1 VSSRTRWK
9 AVVSRHE
16 TGIQRGH
23 ALALDAIDRALI
35 ASLRTDGRMSYTELA
50 TRLGVSEGTARNRLS
65 RLVESGALRIR
76 PVVEPDKI
84 GYRMN
89 VWFGIR
95 CRPGA
100 LLEVAAALR
109 ELHPVRY
116 VGVCS
121 GAFDIIC
128 ESIFLSEEE
137 LLRFLSDEIR
147 SIDGITD
154 VDTSTVLD
162 IAKFGY
168 EWELREEETTET
180 PRAKGN

>member
-1 VSSRTRWK
+1 
-9 AVVSRHE
+9 
-16 TGIQRGH
+16 
-23 ALALDAIDRALI
+23 
-35 ASLRTDGRMSYTELA
+35 MSYTELA
-50 TRLGVSEGTARNRLS
+50 SRLGVSEGTARNRLS
-65 RLVESGALRIR
+65 RLVQSGALRVR
-76 PVVEPDKI
+76 PVVEPDRI

-100 LLEVAAALR
+100 LREVAAALR

-128 ESIFLSEEE
+128 EAIFLSEEE
-137 LLRFLSDEIR
+137 LLRFLSAEMR
-147 SIDGITD
+147 AIDGVVD

-168 EWELREEETTET
+168 EWELREEDTTEAT
-180 PRAKGN
+180 KGK

>member
-1 VSSRTRWK
+1 MS
-9 AVVSRHE
+9 
-16 TGIQRGH
+16 
-23 ALALDAIDRALI
+23 LDSIDRQLI
-35 ASLRTDGRMSYTELA
+35 ASLKIDGRMSYAELA
-50 TRLGVSEGTARNRLS
+50 TRLGVSEGTARNRLG
-65 RLVESGALRIR
+65 RLVESGALRIM

-89 VWFGIR
+89 VWLGIR

-100 LLEVAAALR
+100 LLDVAAALR

-121 GAFDIIC
+121 GAYDIIC

-137 LLRFLSDEIR
+137 LLRFLADEIR
-147 SIDGITD
+147 SIGGITE

-162 IAKFGY
+162 ISKFGY
-168 EWELREEETTET
+168 EWELREEDVVPNKRT
-180 PRAKGN
+180 RSA

>member
-1 VSSRTRWK
+1 MP
-9 AVVSRHE
+9 
-16 TGIQRGH
+16 RGH
-23 ALALDAIDRALI
+23 ALTLDAIDRRLI

-50 TRLGVSEGTARNRLS
+50 ARLGVSEGTARNRLN
-65 RLVESGALRIR
+65 RLVESGALRVR
-76 PVVEPDKI
+76 PVVEPDRI

-100 LLEVAAALR
+100 LREVAAALR

-128 ESIFLSEEE
+128 EAIFLSEEE

-147 SIDGITD
+147 AIDGIVH

-168 EWELREEETTET
+168 EWELREEDTPETTR
-180 PRAKGN
+180 PKAK